1 LPTLS
6 EMTKTGCLIAVYF
19 DSDSFEI
26 LNSMSR
32 RAAIVI
38 GIEAADKKPRIPA
51 ALADATEFSKWA
63 KDSGLEVFLFL
74 GDYDTPVRAESIS
87 ECIDKLVSEGDIEKL
102 FLYFSGHG
110 LTLSPETDFILLS
123 AGERESINLTNSL
136 SYARKSG
143 IPHIAIFADCCRTY
157 SNDAHGFLKG
167 NARTLFLETKP
178 TTLHTEVDVFY
189 STKPSQ
195 VSLEV
200 VGKKHGLFTASLLRA
215 LRGEE
220 TSVIRR
226 ASDSSKVVR
235 ACDLSDF
242 LRSKI
247 PDEARILGFEQEP
260 VCYGG
265 SQFSVATIAQAR
277 YASIT
282 IEVIHKS
289 GQPAY
294 NAKITLQ
301 RYDPTLP
308 LLWED
313 VGSGKTYSLR
323 QELPIGDMIRV
334 LVTAP
339 QSITTQIFEGPFQFD
354 ESKLLQVFLDP
365 ESR

>member
-1 LPTLS
+1 
-6 EMTKTGCLIAVYF
+6 
-19 DSDSFEI
+19 
-26 LNSMSR
+26 MSR

-38 GIEAADKKPRIPA
+38 GIECADQKLRLPA
-51 ALADATEFSKWA
+51 ASADATKFSKWA
-63 KDSGLEVFLFL
+63 EDSGFEVFLFI
-74 GDYDTPVRAESIS
+74 GDSENHVGWDSIS
-87 ECIDKLVSEGDIEKL
+87 KCIEKLVSEGEIEKL

-110 LTLSPETDFILLS
+110 LTLSPETDYILLS
-123 AGERESINLTNSL
+123 AGEKESINLTNSL

-143 IPHIAIFADCCRTY
+143 IPHIAVFADCCRTY
-157 SNDAHGFLKG
+157 SKDTHGFLKG

-189 STKPSQ
+189 STKPNQ
-195 VSLEV
+195 VSLEI
-200 VGKKHGLFTASLLRA
+200 VGKNEGLFTTSLLRA

-220 TSVIRR
+220 ASVIRR

-247 PDEARILGFEQEP
+247 RDEARMLGFEQEP

-277 YASIT
+277 YAPIT

-294 NAKITLQ
+294 NSKIRLQ

-313 VGSGKTYSLR
+313 VGSGKTNSLM
-323 QELPIGDMIRV
+323 QVLPIGDMIRV